1 MCLLYNT
8 KNELNTF
15 IQKAPL
21 LNNKGPAVDYA
32 YKYMMR
38 VIVMKDYPDNLGE
51 VIQSILYS
59 DYTLTGY
66 YGDTGL
72 EWVLE
77 YRGTRS
83 TLLLEM
89 ALSEY
94 ILDTATVPFQS
105 AFQLGKY

>member
-1 MCLLYNT
+1 M
-8 KNELNTF
+8 
-15 IQKAPL
+15 
-21 LNNKGPAVDYA
+21 NNKGPAVDYA
-32 YKYMMR
+32 HKYTMR

-51 VIQSILYS
+51 VIQSILES

-77 YRGTRS
+77 YRGGRD

-94 ILDTATVPFQS
+94 ILDTATVNAHMPFEQRE
-105 AFQLGKY
+105 Y